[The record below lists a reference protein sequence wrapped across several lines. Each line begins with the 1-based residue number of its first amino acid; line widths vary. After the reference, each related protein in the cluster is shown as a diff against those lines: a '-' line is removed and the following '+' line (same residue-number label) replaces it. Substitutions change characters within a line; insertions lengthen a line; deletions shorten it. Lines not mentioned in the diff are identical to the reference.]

1 METREMRLSGQNGWP
16 IFVALVVGEILLG
29 YGIFLAAQGLPDNP
43 YLFVGCILGVA
54 LWSLGWNGFY
64 MLQPNEAAVLML
76 FGAYRGTAIESGLRW
91 TNPLYMKRKISLR
104 ARNMNNPPIKVNDL
118 RGNPIEIGA
127 VVVWCV
133 KDTARAVF
141 DVESFEKYV
150 GIQVESALRH
160 LAMAYPYDTYE
171 PGETSLRGSTDEVSQ
186 TLRGE
191 IQERA
196 ACAGV
201 DIVEAR
207 LSHLAYSQEIA
218 GAMLQR
224 QQADA
229 VVAARTRIV
238 EGATGMVQLA
248 LEKLK
253 EQGVIDLDGD
263 RKAAMVSNLMVVLCA
278 HEPARPIVNAG
289 TLFT

>member
-1 METREMRLSGQNGWP
+1 MKTNEIRLPGQNGWP
-16 IFVALVVGEILLG
+16 MVVVLITGEVLLG
-29 YGIFLAAQGLPDNP
+29 CFVLLA
-43 YLFVGCILGVA
+43 LFTASPFAIVLSLVA
-54 LWSLGWNGFY
+54 ISLWTIGWNGFY

-76 FGAYRGTAIESGLRW
+76 FGSYRGTVTEPGLRW
-91 TNPLYMKRKISLR
+91 THPFFMKRKVSLR

-127 VVVWCV
+127 VVVWRV
-133 KDTARAVF
+133 EDTAKAVF

-150 GIQVESALRH
+150 SIQVESALRH
-160 LAMAYPYDTYE
+160 LAMAYPYDSFE
-171 PGETSLRGSTDEVSQ
+171 SGEFSLRGSTDEVSQ
-186 TLRGE
+186 TLCKE

-201 DIVEAR
+201 TIAETR
-207 LSHLAYSQEIA
+207 LSHLAYAPEIA

-248 LEKLK
+248 LEKLTQ
-253 EQGVIDLDGD
+253 QGVIDLDEE
-263 RKAAMVSNLMVVLCA
+263 RKAAMVTNLMVVLCA
-278 HEPARPIVNAG
+278 HEPARPIINAG
-289 TLFT
+289 TLYS